1 MGRRRRRAAATAS
14 AVVAVSVSV
23 SRVRVW
29 ARSDRVSDE
38 RRRRD
43 ILRSFRK
50 EK

>member
-1 MGRRRRRAAATAS
+1 VGRRRRRATATAS
-14 AVVAVSVSV
+14 AIIVVSV
-23 SRVRVW
+23 SRVRVG
-29 ARSDRVSDE
+29 ARSDGVRDE